1 MSVSSETTPTGTGTT
16 SPPSP
21 ADRRGARRHA
31 ALAVVVWSVVVLAAL
46 ASALRAGAPPV
57 DVGRSLLYWALAL
70 TLPGTVALKSL
81 IGTRGSWLT
90 DLACGAGLGLV
101 LELFAWAAVSL
112 TDLRGL
118 LWAWPVAT
126 LALLLLPRA
135 RARVLQRP
143 TRRAAPAPTVAT
155 GVAALLAVWHLD
167 SSFMDSWALPP
178 SGRPWFQDLLWHMG
192 LVHEAMRAF
201 PLGTPQVVGDGPLQY
216 HWFSD
221 AHLAAQALITGT
233 AVPVIV
239 LRTWFMP
246 VAVLFV
252 ALTAVL
258 GTRLSRSE
266 WGGAGAALLVSSI
279 LSMPFWPGIV
289 TAGNHLNPLSP
300 SQLYALPLTVL
311 FMLVLCEIVG
321 SPAEGTTEDTAGAA
335 TGAAPRP
342 TRGLVVVALLL
353 AVGCAGAKSSALPV
367 MLGGVVVA
375 LGVALVLRRRRL
387 VLSVTAAALAV
398 VTLAGLRLVAGGGA
412 ASGLQLLSAMSLL
425 PPYRTLITSTPD
437 LDRPW
442 LDGLVNAPGV
452 GPLLLVALSLALA
465 LAYVR
470 LLSFVLPLLQ
480 RSLRRDLRAWL
491 LAGTC
496 AVSVVPFLV
505 LSHTGYSQFYFV
517 QGAIPFGAVL
527 WAWSLVELVRRSPG
541 SARVTAGALAVG
553 AIVTAVVGQAALSA
567 PRATGREAVLAS
579 LSTFVAQ
586 VAAGV
591 VVLIVVLAVALRRRR
606 RGDTRWVPVATA
618 LLLSPVVVAGIL
630 LTLHRPDPATVAAA
644 SRPSVQVLA
653 QTRAADWIA
662 RNVPED
668 AVMATN
674 DHCST
679 GSGLACNSRQ
689 WWLSGIAGRRVLVES
704 WGYTPRAMRLE
715 RFDDRALY
723 DLNQAA
729 FVTPTT
735 GVLDALQR
743 RGVSWLV
750 GERSPG
756 LTVSRDLDRLAD
768 RRYDN
773 GRVVVYELR

>member
-1 MSVSSETTPTGTGTT
+1 MGTSVSGEATQQRMRTTP
-16 SPPSP
+16 PFSP
-21 ADRRGARRHA
+21 AEPHGARRRA
-31 ALAVVVWSVVVLAAL
+31 VLAVVVWSVVLAAAL

-57 DVGRSLLYWALAL
+57 DVARSLLYWAGAL
-70 TLPGTVALKSL
+70 VLPGTVVLKALV
-81 IGTRGSWLT
+81 GTRGSWLA

-101 LELFAWAAVSL
+101 LELFAWVGASL

-118 LWAWPVAT
+118 LWAWPLAT
-126 LALLLLPRA
+126 ASVLLLPRA
-135 RARVLQRP
+135 RARVLRRP
-143 TRRAAPAPTVAT
+143 PHRAAAGPTVAT

-192 LVHEAMRAF
+192 LVHEAMRSF
-201 PLGTPQVVGDGPLQY
+201 PLGTPQVVGDGLLQY

-233 AVPVIV
+233 AVPVVV

-258 GTRLSRSE
+258 GARLSRSD

-279 LSMPFWPGIV
+279 LSAPFWPGIV

-311 FMLVLCEIVG
+311 FVLVLCEIVG
-321 SPAEGTTEDTAGAA
+321 A
-335 TGAAPRP
+335 P
-342 TRGLVVVALLL
+342 TRPVTRPSPGLVVVAVLL

-367 MLGGVVVA
+367 VLGGVVTS
-375 LGVALVLRRRRL
+375 LLVALVMRRRRL
-387 VLSVTAAALAV
+387 VLAVTAAALAV

-412 ASGLQLLSAMSLL
+412 SSGFQLLSAMSLL
-425 PPYRTLITSTPD
+425 PPYRTLVTAKPD

-442 LDGLVNAPGV
+442 LDGLVHTPGV
-452 GPLLLVALSLALA
+452 GPLLLVALALA
-465 LAYVR
+465 LSIAYVR
-470 LLSFVLPLLQ
+470 LLSFVLPFLQ

-527 WAWSLVELVRRSPG
+527 WVWSLVELVRRSPG
-541 SARVTAGALAVG
+541 SRQVTVAALAVG
-553 AIVTAVVGQAALSA
+553 ALVTAVVGQMALSA
-567 PRATGREAVLAS
+567 PRATDRTAVLAS
-579 LSTFVAQ
+579 LSTFVLQVGA
-586 VAAGV
+586 VAAA
-591 VVLIVVLAVALRRRR
+591 LLVVLAFALSRRR
-606 RGDTRWVPVATA
+606 RGDARWVPVTTA
-618 LLLSPVVVAGIL
+618 LLLSPIVVSGVL
-630 LTLHRPDPATVAAA
+630 LTANRPDAQQVSA
-644 SRPSVQVLA
+644 SVRPSVQVLA
-653 QTRAADWIA
+653 QTQAAEWIS
-662 RNVPED
+662 RHVPD
-668 AVMATN
+668 DDLVATN

-679 GSGLACNSRQ
+679 GSGPACNSRQ
-689 WWLSGIAGRRVLVES
+689 WWLSGIAGRRVLLES
-704 WGYTPRAMRLE
+704 WGYTPSAMRLE

-723 DLNQAA
+723 DLNQSA
-729 FVTPTT
+729 FVSPTPE
-735 GVLDALQR
+735 VLAALRR

-773 GRVVVYELR
+773 GRVVVYRLR